1 MSEQLKQFESRL
13 RAHFVGL
20 ARTKAQS
27 NDRVFALEHCFD
39 AAEIET
45 LSKELGK
52 SLGKRGMVADFKLSW
67 VVHAAEHGY
76 NFDGQE
82 YWHSFAQRTAN
93 WQFYGVRKRLRDWFR
108 VFCAEFSGVRPQ
120 GEWATHY
127 KYIAWP
133 IAHALLPRD
142 LQEQLAQSIYNA
154 KYQLRTIAHLPPEAT
169 GRLIAQHSYASS
181 SRFRFLLQQ
190 RDLVGR
196 LVHALL
202 RGESDTQTSIYPP
215 TLQRITSD
223 LNSRGHARAWLKDAQ
238 RQYAKLQIQLPSFK
252 QSYWAQTFPQE
263 TEHDSN
269 TTELSDQQGVV
280 LQPTIE
286 LRRTAS
292 AQWQAV
298 LLVPSFQPLVDAH
311 PEFRKHLLRLRYT
324 VPSHGDALFLGQ
336 TLLSARGM
344 QYSLS
349 NWPAQRQC
357 VLSFDTSDVFFDSV
371 VQPEC
376 QLRLANIW
384 LFRRNADGSAR
395 YIATA
400 HVVAGERYLVV
411 SQDRSRIEGLG
422 PLLPL
427 RCSNVSC
434 IELNLD
440 AVISQSQKS
449 ALARAGLSL
458 HSSIRIFP
466 LGLLPRQWG
475 EDSLGVW
482 LTSETPCFRLTRD
495 HEFDAY
501 QITVDAGAIQTF
513 DVAPNARSVNF
524 MLEDLA
530 VGRHRVSVATCIK
543 SETSRGSHYR
553 SVRTLELSLFVRQ
566 PTVWTP
572 GALGFNA
579 VVVDVHPPVPTIE
592 DFLSGRIRLT
602 VTGDQARRA
611 TCTLVLTDASNA
623 TLSSQA
629 IAQDE
634 RLPVKESVWDER
646 LADFLSRTSDEQVY
660 LEAAGGYI
668 RIDAE
673 DLGEY
678 RVPLLH
684 HPEPLRWGTTTSKVA
699 STLRLIND
707 GYDKPLRIERL
718 TFSQPMQ
725 RIAVPPEDARV
736 GVDTRTTDGLFVAY
750 AEDRGY
756 AAVVSSTS
764 TGKGFDW
771 LGVQLDEHMM
781 RQSRDDRELVE
792 TYALWAGARTCGT
805 ISRIRRAQVLE
816 HIHNQLIAVVCGVS
830 WIKAEKRLAGS
841 NTPQPWE
848 WEALDSE
855 VTVPI
860 SYAAGLGRAFDTAG
874 ELLDEN
880 LEEIH
885 RTVSLGFRIAQD
897 PAVIRTA
904 WLIAFDPALLLEGS
918 LHPSGPS
925 AQAFEV
931 LVRGARLLLTSRK
944 HGRKR
949 TRTWLRA

>member
-1 MSEQLKQFESRL
+1 MSEQLTQFEKRL
-13 RAHFVGL
+13 RAHFIDL
-20 ARTKAQS
+20 AHTKKQS

-39 AAEIET
+39 TAEIKT
-45 LSKELGK
+45 LSTELGK
-52 SLGKRGMVADFKLSW
+52 SLGKRGMVAEFKLSW

-82 YWHSFAQRTAN
+82 YWHSFAEKTSN
-93 WQFYGVRKRLRDWFR
+93 WQLYGVRKRLRDWFR
-108 VFCAEFSGVRPQ
+108 SFCAEFSGVRPQ

-154 KYQLRTIAHLPPEAT
+154 RYQLRTIAHLPPEAT
-169 GRLIAQHSYASS
+169 GRLIAQYSYASS
-181 SRFRFLLQQ
+181 SRFQFLLQQ

-196 LVHALL
+196 LVHTLL

-215 TLQRITSD
+215 TLQRIADD

-238 RQYAKLQIQLPSFK
+238 RQYAKLQIQLPSVK
-252 QSYWAQTFPQE
+252 QSYWGQTLLQE
-263 TEHDSN
+263 SKQDPDEAA
-269 TTELSDQQGVV
+269 LSDQQGVV
-280 LQPTIE
+280 LQPSIE

-298 LLVPSFQPLVDAH
+298 LLIPSFQPLVDTH
-311 PEFRKHLLRLRYT
+311 PDFREHLLRLRYS

-349 NWPAQRQC
+349 SWPAQRQC
-357 VLSFDTSDVFFDSV
+357 VLSFDRSDVFFDSV

-384 LFRRNADGSAR
+384 LFRRNAYGSAR

-400 HVVAGERYLVV
+400 HVAAGERYLVV

-422 PLLPL
+422 PPLPL
-427 RCSNVSC
+427 SCSNASC
-434 IELNLD
+434 IELNLGS
-440 AVISQSQKS
+440 VISQSQKS
-449 ALARAGLSL
+449 ALAHAGLSL
-458 HSSIRIFP
+458 YSNIRIFP

-482 LTSETPCFRLTRD
+482 LTSETPCFTLTRD

-501 QITVDAGAIQTF
+501 QVTVDAGTIQTF
-513 DVAPNARSVNF
+513 DVPPGVRNMNF

-579 VVVDVHPPVPTIE
+579 VVVDVHPSVPTIE

-611 TCTLVLTDASNA
+611 TCTLVLTDASNEM
-623 TLSSQA
+623 LSSQV

-634 RLPVKESVWDER
+634 RLPLQESLWGER
-646 LADFLSRTSDEQVY
+646 LAAFLSRTSDEQVY

-684 HPEPLRWGTTTSKVA
+684 HPEPLRWGTTTSKIA

-707 GYDKPLRIERL
+707 GFDKPLRIERL

-725 RIAVPPEDARV
+725 RIAVPPENARV
-736 GVDTRTTDGLFVAY
+736 GIDIRAIDGLFVAY
-750 AEDRGY
+750 AEDHGY

-771 LGVQLDEHMM
+771 LGVQLDEQVL
-781 RQSRDDRELVE
+781 RQSQDDQELVK
-792 TYALWAGARTCGT
+792 TYALWAGARTCGA
-805 ISRIRRAQVLE
+805 ISRIRRSQVLE
-816 HIHNQLIAVVCGVS
+816 HIHNQLIAVVCGVP
-830 WIKAEKRLAGS
+830 WIKAEKRVAGS
-841 NTPQPWE
+841 SAPQSWE
-848 WEALDSE
+848 WETLDAE
-855 VTVPI
+855 VAVPI
-860 SYAAGLGRAFDTAG
+860 SYAAGLGRAFDTAE
-874 ELLDEN
+874 ELSDER

-885 RTVSLGFRIAQD
+885 RTVSIGFRVAQN

-904 WLIAFDPALLLEGS
+904 WLIAFDPALLLESGS
-918 LHPSGPS
+918 HPSGPS

-944 HGRKR
+944 YGRKR
-949 TRTWLRA
+949 TKTWLRA